1 MNIFLS
7 RTYSF
12 CQLGQR
18 KNQEDARFPDMD
30 IIDKQQCFFV
40 VCDGVGGS
48 EKGEVASATVCQSFQ
63 DALSEVDLASMIFD
77 EDCFSQV
84 LDAAYDALDGKA
96 NSQNRDMA
104 TTMTFV
110 CFHQGGCMM
119 AHIGDSRI
127 YQVRP
132 GQGIIYR
139 SEDHSLV
146 TSLVRA
152 GVISPDQ
159 AVDHPQSNVIT
170 RCMEP
175 KQPDRE
181 RCMAMVFNTED
192 VRKGDYFFL
201 CTDGV
206 LHRISDNSLE
216 DILTSNRSNQEKM
229 DSMASLCMDSPDN
242 NTAILIQVAGVEEDE
257 EQADDSQNGNPRTQL
272 IQRGKCSSVELSSE
286 PDTKDGFWKRIKKKL
301 FNS

>member
-18 KNQEDARFPDMD
+18 KNQEDARYPDMD
-30 IIDKQQCFFV
+30 VIDNQQHFFV

-48 EKGEVASATVCQSFQ
+48 EKGEVASTTVCHSFQ
-63 DALSEVDLASMIFD
+63 ESLSDFDFESMAFD
-77 EDCFSQV
+77 NADFSQV
-84 LDAAYDALDGKA
+84 LDSTYDALDA
-96 NSQNRDMA
+96 IASQRNQDMA

-110 CFHQGGCMM
+110 CFHQGGVMM
-119 AHIGDSRI
+119 AHVGDSRI

-146 TSLVRA
+146 CSLVRA

-159 AVDHPQSNVIT
+159 AINHPQSNVIT
-170 RCMEP
+170 RCIEP
-175 KQPDRE
+175 TSPDRD
-181 RCMAMVFNTED
+181 RSMATVVNTEN
-192 VRKGDYFFL
+192 VKQGDYFFL

-206 LHRISDNSLE
+206 LHCITDDDLE
-216 DILTSNRSNQEKM
+216 TILASSRSNQEKM
-229 DSMASLCMDSPDN
+229 ETIASLCLDSPDN
-242 NTAILIQVAGVEEDE
+242 NTAILVQVARVEDYEDVKE
-257 EQADDSQNGNPRTQL
+257 YFYESSRTQTL
-272 IQRGKCSSVELSSE
+272 EHGKCSTMEIPSM
-286 PDTKDGFWKRIKKKL
+286 PHTQKDFWAWLRKKL
-301 FNS
+301 F

>member
-1 MNIFLS
+1 
-7 RTYSF
+7 
-12 CQLGQR
+12 
-18 KNQEDARFPDMD
+18 
-30 IIDKQQCFFV
+30 
-40 VCDGVGGS
+40 
-48 EKGEVASATVCQSFQ
+48 
-63 DALSEVDLASMIFD
+63 
-77 EDCFSQV
+77 
-84 LDAAYDALDGKA
+84 
-96 NSQNRDMA
+96 
-104 TTMTFV
+104 
-110 CFHQGGCMM
+110 
-119 AHIGDSRI
+119 
-127 YQVRP
+127 
-132 GQGIIYR
+132 
-139 SEDHSLV
+139 
-146 TSLVRA
+146 
-152 GVISPDQ
+152 
-159 AVDHPQSNVIT
+159 
-170 RCMEP
+170 MEP

-286 PDTKDGFWKRIKKKL
+286 PDTKDGFWGWIKKKL

>member
-7 RTYSF
+7 RSYSF
-12 CQLGQR
+12 CQLGRRQ
-18 KNQEDARFPDMD
+18 NQEDARFPDSD
-30 IIDKQQCFFV
+30 IIDKRQRFFV

-48 EKGEVASATVCQSFQ
+48 EKGEVASAMVCQSFQ
-63 DALSEVDLASMIFD
+63 DSLSDADLASMVFD
-77 EDCFSQV
+77 EGCFSQV
-84 LDAAYDALDGKA
+84 LDAAYDALDDKA

-152 GVISPDQ
+152 GVISPEQ

-175 KQPDRE
+175 HQPDRD
-181 RCMAMVFNTED
+181 RYMATVFNTED

-201 CTDGV
+201 CSDGV
-206 LHRISDNSLE
+206 LHRVTDQALE
-216 DILTSNRSNQEKM
+216 IFLNGNRSNQEIM
-229 DSMASLCMDSPDN
+229 DVMASLCMDSPDN

-257 EQADDSQNGNPRTQL
+257 EQTDDSQVGNPITQL
-272 IQRGKCSSVELSSE
+272 IQRGKSSSTEISSE
-286 PDTKDGFWKRIKKKL
+286 PHAKEGFWGWIKKKL
-301 FNS
+301 F